1 MILKDNKIVSF
12 QLTERD
18 VNILLFLLDTR
29 FLSREQIERLFFSNE
44 SLTPTTKKK
53 ANRRL
58 TKMVNH
64 GFLER
69 LYKPVTVGKAQ
80 GVYGLGKQGYQLLSK
95 VLEQDQRN
103 LIFKKKAN
111 KVEFLFLEHN
121 LGIAELRVGLEL
133 AKRNNP
139 AIDLLFWRR
148 ESKELND
155 RVNDPSK
162 RQKYLPVTP
171 DAFFGLQ
178 TNLGRSYFFLEVD
191 MATQEHRRIARKI
204 IAYRQYW
211 KKGLYGQKYG
221 FNSFRVLF
229 VTTTQRRMTNLL
241 KTAEKTGAKNMF
253 LFATQSDVTEGKILD
268 PIWISPATEN
278 ISII

>member
-1 MILKDNKIVSF
+1 MILQDKRIANI

-18 VNILLFLLDTR
+18 IQILLFLLDTR
-29 FLSREQIERLFFSNE
+29 FLSREQIERLFFQNDKSSKE
-44 SLTPTTKKK
+44 TTTRK
-53 ANRRL
+53 ANKRL
-58 TKMVNH
+58 SKLTEN
-64 GFLER
+64 GLLER
-69 LYKPVTVGKAQ
+69 LYKPVTVGKSPA
-80 GVYGLGKQGYQLLSK
+80 VYSIGKQGYQLLSK
-95 VLEQDQRN
+95 VLEQDKRN
-103 LIFKKKAN
+103 LVFKKKAN

-121 LGIAELRVGLEL
+121 LGIAEFRVCLEL
-133 AKRNNP
+133 ALRNNP
-139 AIDLLFWRR
+139 EIDLLFWRR

-155 RVNDPSK
+155 RVLDPRK
-162 RQKYLPVTP
+162 RKYLPVTP

-191 MATQEHRRIARKI
+191 MATQEHRRITRKI
-204 IAYRQYW
+204 IAYREYW

-229 VTTTQRRMTNLL
+229 VTTTERRLNNLL

-253 LFATQSDVTEGKILD
+253 LFATQSDITEGRIFD
-268 PIWISPATEN
+268 SIWMSPATEN